1 MQQNRKPLTVID
13 GETLLDTRLPKR
25 SFCIDT
31 LLPEGIS
38 MLGGAPK
45 IGKSWMVLD
54 FGVRIAKGESIW
66 NLSTKQGTVL
76 YLALEDS
83 LSRIQ
88 ERLCKLTD
96 DVPSKLFFTTVAGT
110 LSDDLCFQIEQFI
123 SEHTDTVLVII
134 DTFQLVRIGGVDT
147 SYANDYSEVQIL
159 KALADKLHIS
169 LLLVHH
175 LRKQGDNDPVN
186 KLSGT
191 TGISGAMDAVFILD
205 VSKRHARGATL
216 FCTGRDIESREIEL
230 NMSRETCAWELISDT
245 LDKPDLTLPDEILKL
260 AEFMKSIEQF
270 KGGNT
275 EFAEQFCAFSGVEIS
290 AKALK
295 QLMNR
300 WRYQL
305 EEKYVYFKSSRSN
318 GQRFLEIRYIP
329 SSIVNG
335 NTQTMPSGDDEKIS
349 TCEGRFLGVGTADG
363 DESAVN
369 DGTSSVCNLSVPSVP
384 CVPT

>member
-1 MQQNRKPLTVID
+1 MNRNLKPLAVID
-13 GETLLDTRLPKR
+13 GETLMDARLPKR
-25 SFCIDT
+25 SFCIET

-54 FGVRIAKGESIW
+54 IGVRVAKGEPIW
-66 NLSTKQGTVL
+66 NLPTKRGTVL

-96 DVPSKLFFTTVAGT
+96 DAPGNLFFATASGT
-110 LSDDLCFQIEQFI
+110 LADALCSQIEHFI
-123 SEHTDTVLVII
+123 LEHRDTVLVII
-134 DTFQLVRIGGVDT
+134 DTFQIVRTNGIDT
-147 SYANDYSEVQIL
+147 SYANDYDEVRKL
-159 KALADKLHIS
+159 KALADKMKIS

-175 LRKQGDNDPVN
+175 LRKQGDSDPLN

-216 FCTGRDIESREIEL
+216 FCTGRDIESREMEL
-230 NMSRETCAWELISDT
+230 NMSRDTCAWELISDT
-245 LDKPDLTLPDEILKL
+245 LDKPELTLPDEIVKL
-260 AEFMKSIEQF
+260 AEFVKNIGQF

-275 EFAEQFCAFSGVEIS
+275 EFAEQFCAYAGVELS

-305 EEKYVYFKSSRSN
+305 EERFVYFKSSRSN
-318 GQRFLEIRYIP
+318 GQRFLDIRYTPP
-329 SSIVNG
+329 S
-335 NTQTMPSGDDEKIS
+335 
-349 TCEGRFLGVGTADG
+349 AG
-363 DESAVN
+363 DESAVQ
-369 DGTSSVCNLSVPSVP
+369 DGRNPLPETSVPSVP
-384 CVPT
+384 CVPAESEVSA

>member
-1 MQQNRKPLTVID
+1 MNQNSKTLTVID
-13 GETLLDTRLPKR
+13 GETLMDTRLPKR
-25 SFCIDT
+25 SFCIET

-54 FGVRIAKGESIW
+54 FGVRIAKGEPIW
-66 NLSTKQGTVL
+66 NLPTKRGAVL

-83 LSRIQ
+83 LARIQ
-88 ERLCKLTD
+88 DRLCKITD
-96 DVPSKLFFTTVAGT
+96 EVPNNLFIATMAGT
-110 LSDDLCFQIEQFI
+110 LADNLCSQIENFVL
-123 SEHTDTVLVII
+123 EHSDTLLVII
-134 DTFQLVRIGGVDT
+134 DTFQLIRTTTDI
-147 SYANDYSEVQIL
+147 SYANDYDEVRKL

-175 LRKQGDNDPVN
+175 LRKQGDSDPLN

-191 TGISGAMDAVFILD
+191 TGISGAMDAIFILD

-275 EFAEQFCAFSGVEIS
+275 EFAERFCAFSGIEIS

-305 EEKYVYFKSSRSN
+305 EERLVFFNSSRSN

-329 SSIVNG
+329 
-335 NTQTMPSGDDEKIS
+335 PS
-349 TCEGRFLGVGTADG
+349 AG
-363 DESAVN
+363 DESAVQ
-369 DGTSSVCNLSVPSVP
+369 DGTSAECNFSVPSVP
-384 CVPT
+384 CVPVECEENE